1 MDLRQMEVVIA
12 VAEEGGFS
20 AAARRLHVVQSAI
33 SSTVRALERE
43 LGAPLF
49 HRTTHRVSLTPAGHA
64 FLPAARATLEA
75 AEEARAAV
83 DLAQGELRGE
93 ITVGVMQGLYA
104 GLAPALADFHRE
116 HPGVTVRLRQAPVDD
131 IPQALREGAVDL
143 AIAALDAPQSRGLTT
158 RLLLREDMVLVTA
171 PAETPRPARPTT
183 LAEAGRL
190 PLVDFPP
197 TWAIRHEVDKA
208 FRAAAVEHTTTFEV
222 NDILAAGDLVRYG
235 LGVCVMPP
243 SLAARFPNSR
253 PAPSPRRHPP
263 GRSGSSIPAENSH
276 PRSLRSCATS
286 DDRPT
291 VIRHGEVTG
300 PVPGRPHRRAK
311 ADATP

>member
-43 LGAPLF
+43 LGTPLF

-75 AEEARAAV
+75 AEQARAAV

-131 IPQALREGAVDL
+131 IPQALREGAADL

-158 RLLLREDMVLVTA
+158 RLLLRENMVLVTA

-208 FRAAAVEHTTTFEV
+208 FRTAAVEHTTTFEV

-235 LGVCVMPP
+235 LGVCIMPP
-243 SLAARFPNSR
+243 SLAARFPELPTR
-253 PAPSPRRHPP
+253 PFAAQAPSWTLRV
-263 GRSGSSIPAENSH
+263 IH
-276 PRSLRSCATS
+276 PRGEQPPAVAALLRH
-286 DDRPT
+286 
-291 VIRHGEVTG
+291 IR
-300 PVPGRPHRRAK
+300 
-311 ADATP
+311 

>member
-20 AAARRLHVVQSAI
+20 AAARRLHVVQSAV

-43 LGAPLF
+43 LGTPLF

-75 AEEARAAV
+75 AEQARAAV
-83 DLAQGELRGE
+83 DLARSELRGE
-93 ITVGVMQGLYA
+93 ITVAVMQGLYS

-116 HPGVTVRLRQAPVDD
+116 HPGVTLRLRQAPVDD
-131 IPQALREGAVDL
+131 IPQALRDGTADL
-143 AIAALDAPQSRGLTT
+143 AVAALDAPQSRGLTT
-158 RLLLREDMVLVTA
+158 RLLLREEMVLVTA
-171 PAETPRPARPTT
+171 PTEPPRPTRPAT

-208 FRAAAVEHTTTFEV
+208 FRAASVEHTTIFEV

-235 LGVCVMPP
+235 LGVCIMPP
-243 SLAARFPNSR
+243 SLAARFPELPTR
-253 PAPSPRRHPP
+253 PFAAQAPSWT
-263 GRSGSSIPAENSH
+263 
-276 PRSLRSCATS
+276 LR
-286 DDRPT
+286 
-291 VIRHGEVTG
+291 VVHLHGEQPPAVAALL
-300 PVPGRPHRRAK
+300 RHIR
-311 ADATP
+311 

>member
-33 SSTVRALERE
+33 SSTVRTLERE

-75 AEEARAAV
+75 AEQARAAV
-83 DLAQGELRGE
+83 DLTQGELRGE

-131 IPQALREGAVDL
+131 IPQALREGAADL
-143 AIAALDAPQSRGLTT
+143 AIAALDTPHSRGLTT
-158 RLLLREDMVLVTA
+158 RLLLREDMVLVTT
-171 PAETPRPARPTT
+171 PAETPRPARPAT

-222 NDILAAGDLVRYG
+222 NDILAAGDLVRHG
-235 LGVCVMPP
+235 LGVCIMPP
-243 SLAARFPNSR
+243 SLAARFPELPTR
-253 PAPSPRRHPP
+253 PFAAQAPSWTLRV
-263 GRSGSSIPAENSH
+263 IH
-276 PRSLRSCATS
+276 PRGEQPPAVAALLRH
-286 DDRPT
+286 
-291 VIRHGEVTG
+291 IR
-300 PVPGRPHRRAK
+300 
-311 ADATP
+311 

>member
-1 MDLRQMEVVIA
+1 
-12 VAEEGGFS
+12 
-20 AAARRLHVVQSAI
+20 
-33 SSTVRALERE
+33 
-43 LGAPLF
+43 
-49 HRTTHRVSLTPAGHA
+49 
-64 FLPAARATLEA
+64 
-75 AEEARAAV
+75 
-83 DLAQGELRGE
+83 
-93 ITVGVMQGLYA
+93 MQGLYA

-171 PAETPRPARPTT
+171 LTDTPRPARPTT

-291 VIRHGEVTG
+291 LIRHGEVTG

-311 ADATP
+311 ADATPDPAPDARPVRWRPTEDRGPLRRPRSPPPGRTPAHAAPPPQRRQGIRLLPPPAKTPEQAHDSGAEQPGAERERHGSHGGRPTRFRQ

>member
-43 LGAPLF
+43 LGTPLF

-75 AEEARAAV
+75 AEQARAAV

-116 HPGVTVRLRQAPVDD
+116 HPEVTVRLRQAPVDD
-131 IPQALREGAVDL
+131 IPQALREGAADL

-158 RLLLREDMVLVTA
+158 RLLLRENMVLVTA
-171 PAETPRPARPTT
+171 LAETPRPARPTT

-222 NDILAAGDLVRYG
+222 NDILAAGDLVRHG
-235 LGVCVMPP
+235 LGVCIMPP
-243 SLAARFPNSR
+243 SLAARFPELPTR
-253 PAPSPRRHPP
+253 PFAAQAPSWTLRV
-263 GRSGSSIPAENSH
+263 IH
-276 PRSLRSCATS
+276 PRGEQPPAVAALLRH
-286 DDRPT
+286 
-291 VIRHGEVTG
+291 IR
-300 PVPGRPHRRAK
+300 
-311 ADATP
+311 

>member
-43 LGAPLF
+43 LGTPLF

-75 AEEARAAV
+75 AEQARAAV
-83 DLAQGELRGE
+83 DLTQGELRGE

-131 IPQALREGAVDL
+131 IPQALREGAADL

-158 RLLLREDMVLVTA
+158 RLLLRENMVLVTA

-208 FRAAAVEHTTTFEV
+208 FRTAAVEHTTTFEV
-222 NDILAAGDLVRYG
+222 NDILAAGDLVRHG
-235 LGVCVMPP
+235 LGVCIMPP
-243 SLAARFPNSR
+243 SLAARFPELPTR
-253 PAPSPRRHPP
+253 PFAAQAPSWTLRV
-263 GRSGSSIPAENSH
+263 IH
-276 PRSLRSCATS
+276 PRGEQPPAVAALLRH
-286 DDRPT
+286 
-291 VIRHGEVTG
+291 IR
-300 PVPGRPHRRAK
+300 
-311 ADATP
+311 

>member
-20 AAARRLHVVQSAI
+20 AAARRLHVVQSAV

-64 FLPAARATLEA
+64 FLPAARATLQA
-75 AEEARAAV
+75 AEQARAAV
-83 DLAQGELRGE
+83 DLTQGELRGE

-131 IPQALREGAVDL
+131 IPQALREGTADL
-143 AIAALDAPQSRGLTT
+143 AVAALDTPQSRGLTT
-158 RLLLREDMVLVTA
+158 RLLLREEMVLVTA
-171 PAETPRPARPTT
+171 PAEPPRPPRPVT

-190 PLVDFPP
+190 PLVDFPL

-208 FRAAAVEHTTTFEV
+208 FRTAAVEHTTTFEV

-235 LGVCVMPP
+235 LGVCIMPP
-243 SLAARFPNSR
+243 SLAARFPELPTR
-253 PAPSPRRHPP
+253 PFISQAPSWTLRVIHHRGEQPPAVAALLRH
-263 GRSGSSIPAENSH
+263 I
-276 PRSLRSCATS
+276 
-286 DDRPT
+286 
-291 VIRHGEVTG
+291 
-300 PVPGRPHRRAK
+300 K
-311 ADATP
+311 